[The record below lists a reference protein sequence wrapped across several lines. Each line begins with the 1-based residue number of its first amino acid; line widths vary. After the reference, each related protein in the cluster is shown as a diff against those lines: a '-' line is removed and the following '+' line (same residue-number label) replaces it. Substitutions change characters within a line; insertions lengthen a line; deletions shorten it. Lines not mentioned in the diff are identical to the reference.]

1 MFIHEMTND
10 ITDDVTK
17 GMSSIT
23 NDIMLNN
30 IIYYTL
36 LHNITHIHV
45 SSTNTSGPN
54 TCSLKVYS
62 SNNYDEYHNSVWDPF
77 IFSQVSSELQA
88 C

>member
-10 ITDDVTK
+10 INDDITK
-17 GMSSIT
+17 GMSGIT
-23 NDIMLNN
+23 NDIMLNYA
-30 IIYYTL
+30 I

-62 SNNYDEYHNSVWDPF
+62 SNNYDEYHNSV
-77 IFSQVSSELQA
+77 
-88 C
+88 